1 MEDHLTPT
9 VTRAIDRLKEIVGQL
24 DSAIN
29 GDEINVI
36 VTDDEDDE
44 EGSSGSGSGS
54 GESGDENEITENT
67 EKPFTSDNGIDDFE
81 EDDNTLGGGVN
92 EQPKAELKNSA
103 SRHVTGAWLLCSTM
117 WVLSFALR
125 A

>member
-1 MEDHLTPT
+1 MEK
-9 VTRAIDRLKEIVGQL
+9 LKEIVEQL
-24 DSAIN
+24 DAAIN

-36 VTDDEDDE
+36 VTDDDDDD

-54 GESGDENEITENT
+54 GESGDGNEIPENT

-92 EQPKAELKNSA
+92 EQPNVGLKNSA
-103 SRHVTGAWLLCSTM
+103 TRHVTGAWLLCSIL